1 MPLKLDSLELAVEAL
16 QCSLDAAERH
26 AATEDAALRDTIRA
40 GVIQNFEVA
49 YELSWKFIQRWL
61 RENLSPED
69 ADYPRS
75 RKELFRMAAR
85 ERLIADPLPWFDFAE
100 ARNLTSHTYD
110 VSKAESGFQTARRF
124 LPHAKALLASLEAQN
139 D

>member
-16 QCSLDAAERH
+16 QRSLDAAERH

-75 RKELFRMAAR
+75 RKELFRMAAPR
-85 ERLIADPLPWFDFAE
+85 APYRRPSAVVRFCGGAQSDFAYL
-100 ARNLTSHTYD
+100 RRF
-110 VSKAESGFQTARRF
+110 ESGVRFPDSQAFSAARQSAAGF
-124 LPHAKALLASLEAQN
+124 SGGPE
-139 D
+139 